1 MLDGF
6 MVLLGIIM
14 VAIFLFYLHEE
25 HGPGR
30 EEEE

>member
-6 MVLLGIIM
+6 MVLLGII
-14 VAIFLFYLHEE
+14 VVGIFLFALHEE

-30 EEEE
+30 EEDE